1 MPKYQSDKLDDTLSI
16 FVVCTPV
23 SNNIKQTVNEGL
35 FEKSD
40 IGFFSINDERVAVNI
55 NLLKDIVGE
64 TIVFNVTKFLQEQD
78 LCTCVI
84 GVNKDL
90 KGCAII
96 VIEEKID
103 HFKVQLFGYKVS
115 SNQITEITTH
125 AINCNARNELDS
137 LIYTELRITL
147 SAIDADSGYDHLK
160 QLPF

>member
-16 FVVCTPV
+16 FVVCIPI
-23 SNNIKQTVNEGL
+23 SNDIKQTINEDL
-35 FEKSD
+35 FEKND

-64 TIVFNVTKFLQEQD
+64 TIVSAITDFLQKQTNN
-78 LCTCVI
+78 TCVI
-84 GVNKDL
+84 GVNKNL
-90 KGCAII
+90 KGCSAIT
-96 VIEEKID
+96 IEEKID

>member
-23 SNNIKQTVNEGL
+23 SNDIKQTTNETI

-40 IGFFSINDERVAVNI
+40 IGFFSINDDRVAVDI
-55 NLLKDIVGE
+55 NLLKDIIGE
-64 TIVFNVTKFLQEQD
+64 SIVSAITDFLQKQTNN
-78 LCTCVI
+78 TCVI
-84 GVNKDL
+84 GVNKNL
-90 KGCAII
+90 KGCSAIT
-96 VIEEKID
+96 IEEKLD